1 MRRLNLFVT
10 CLLIVSLSG
19 CSVLMVS
26 SRESKRGDINVIQ
39 IGVQRSVVVAELG

>member
-26 SRESKRGDINVIQ
+26 SRESNPHRKRARVIS
-39 IGVQRSVVVAELG
+39 IRHGY